1 MDFDIEFGA
10 KFVSLLSKYVQRYH
24 KKYFSLIYA
33 LHKFRVLRI
42 KKNSRKYE
50 KKIQLTLQ
58 CLNKLNISTKL
69 CDH

>member
-10 KFVSLLSKYVQRYH
+10 KFVSPLSKYVQRYH
-24 KKYFSLIYA
+24 KKYLSLIYA

-42 KKNSRKYE
+42 KKISRKYE

-58 CLNKLNISTKL
+58 WLNKLNISTKL